1 MTNENLIKELEK
13 TKDKIDGII
22 VEVREERKGMTY
34 QRYNDIM
41 TLILNY
47 GATSFKDGLKF
58 CEGEPSREATKSLEL
73 VIEELQKEI
82 VW

>member
-47 GATSFKDGLKF
+47 GATSFKDGLKSY
-58 CEGEPSREATKSLEL
+58 EGEPSREATKSLEL